1 MCYQETDKHTRGLL
15 WAAVIAVVQEG
26 ISCNNSLPNITW
38 NLSHVLSQAP
48 KVFGLPNWADSCY
61 FTLLHDLHPSIS
73 EGNNSLQLLKAFCG
87 NPITAKSPRGYKRFR
102 TMTAGLHL
110 QTTDG
115 QYFTKEMTEAC
126 TQIKPQVRSSTREKT
141 QSSNGT
147 WEDSSPRAET
157 TTEDTYPAQLN
168 KLPNCLIFR
177 EWRVVLLAGTN
188 LTS

>member
-1 MCYQETDKHTRGLL
+1 MFYHKHQRCLGCPTGQTLVISLCYMIFTRAFQRATTASSSWRLSVG
-15 WAAVIAVVQEG
+15 
-26 ISCNNSLPNITW
+26 NHIT
-38 NLSHVLSQAP
+38 V
-48 KVFGLPNWADSCY
+48 
-61 FTLLHDLHPSIS
+61 
-73 EGNNSLQLLKAFCG
+73 
-87 NPITAKSPRGYKRFR
+87 KSPRGYKRFR

-141 QSSNGT
+141 QSSKGT